1 MRFERALAVFA
12 HPDDGEFGFAGT
24 VAKLVREGTDMHY
37 VCITDGSA
45 GSNEPGVTRE
55 ELRPVREREQ
65 RAAAEVLGVA
75 EVHFLGFV
83 DGTLELDMAL
93 REAMARVVR
102 AVRPEVIIGP
112 DPERM
117 WNRDRTYI
125 NHRDHRV
132 AGEAV
137 LTVVMPDAPSR
148 PQFPELLDEGL
159 EPFEVPNVWLA
170 AEEGDTVIDISE
182 TMDLKIRAL
191 GCHESQLGA
200 FPEWEDMIRRFAKE
214 RGASAG
220 IEYAECFKTFALR
233 GED

>member
-24 VAKLVREGTDMHY
+24 VAKLVGEGTEMHY

-55 ELRPVREREQ
+55 QLRPVREREQ

-93 REAMARVVR
+93 RKAMARVVR
-102 AVRPEVIIGP
+102 AVRPDVIIGP

-159 EPFEVPNVWLA
+159 EPFEVSNIWLA

-220 IEYAECFKTFALR
+220 IAYAECFKTFALR

>member
-1 MRFERALAVFA
+1 MQFERALAVFA

-24 VAKLVREGTDMHY
+24 VAKLAREGTEVHY

-55 ELRPVREREQ
+55 QLRPIREREQ
-65 RAAAEVLGVA
+65 RAAAEALGVA

-83 DGTLELDMAL
+83 DGTLELNMEL
-93 REAMARVVR
+93 RKAMTRVVR
-102 AVRPEVIIGP
+102 KVRPDVIIGP
-112 DPERM
+112 DPSRM
-117 WNRDRTYI
+117 WNRQRTYI

-137 LTVVMPDAPSR
+137 MTVVMPDAPSR

-159 EPFEVPNVWLA
+159 EPFEVSAVWLG
-170 AEEGDTVIDISE
+170 AEEGDTAIDITE
-182 TMDLKIRAL
+182 TMDAKLRAL

-200 FPEWEDMIRRFAKE
+200 FPDWEDMIRRHAKE
-214 RGASAG
+214 RGAASG
-220 IEYAECFKTFALR
+220 IEYAECFTTFRLR